1 MASARVGGMG
11 ASQRN
16 YGDVIL
22 TLENCLL
29 SEEKL
34 TPTPSGQDGL
44 DPSLE
49 NELRILGAEL
59 IQTAGKLLKLPQVS
73 RFLLVF
79 RCCDY
84 CVFLIS

>member
-1 MASARVGGMG
+1 MG

-16 YGDVIL
+16 YGDVVL

-34 TPTPSGQDGL
+34 TPTPSGLDGL

-49 NELRILGAEL
+49 TELRIMGAEL

-73 RFLLVF
+73 SFVMFELF
-79 RCCDY
+79 RIIENEC
-84 CVFLIS
+84 FP

>member
-1 MASARVGGMG
+1 MLVMASAKGGVMG

-16 YGDVIL
+16 YGDVVL

-34 TPTPSGQDGL
+34 TPTPSGIDGL

-49 NELRILGAEL
+49 TELRILGAEL
-59 IQTAGKLLKLPQVS
+59 IQTAGKLLRLPQV
-73 RFLLVF
+73 RRLLP
-79 RCCDY
+79 R
-84 CVFLIS
+84 